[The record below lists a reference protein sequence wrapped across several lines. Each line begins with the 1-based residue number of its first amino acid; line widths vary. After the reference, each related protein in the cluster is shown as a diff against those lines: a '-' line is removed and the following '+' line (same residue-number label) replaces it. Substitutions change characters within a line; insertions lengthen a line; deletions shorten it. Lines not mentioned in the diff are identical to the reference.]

1 MSRYILTPRNGDS
14 ETPDNEIFHLVPTE
28 GLSEQMKNIELP
40 IGLVPRLYNA
50 KQVNASQILDKLM
63 MKISKANIHRSK
75 DGFVT
80 VGSRVIDTKFDDF
93 VVDCCNGQF
102 SECYEELYCLL
113 RKTGITF

>member
-1 MSRYILTPRNGDS
+1 MSRYILTPRNGDC
-14 ETPDNEIFHLVPTE
+14 ETPDIFDLVPTE
-28 GLSEQMKNIELP
+28 GLSEQIKSIELSA
-40 IGLVPRLYNA
+40 GLLPRLYDA
-50 KQVNASQILDKLM
+50 KKVKSNLMLDKLL

-113 RKTGITF
+113 RKNGITF